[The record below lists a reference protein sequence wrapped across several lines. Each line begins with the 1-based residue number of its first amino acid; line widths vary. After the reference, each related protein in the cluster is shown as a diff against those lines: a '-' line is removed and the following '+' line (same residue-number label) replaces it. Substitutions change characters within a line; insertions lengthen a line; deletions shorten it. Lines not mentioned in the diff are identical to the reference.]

1 MNRRE
6 LVLAILAAANGRP
19 YSPAQLQKTAFLIT
33 ANIPWVISEGASF
46 GFRPYDYGPFDSAVY
61 SEAQILRDSGDA
73 DISPAPWGRWVIYAA
88 TPQGVARGNE
98 LLNSIQSDAA
108 DYIRNVSNWALSQSF
123 TSLVKSI
130 YESYPEMR
138 ANSIFRD

>member
-6 LVLAILAAANGRP
+6 LVLAILAAANGRA

-33 ANIPWVISEGASF
+33 ANIPWVVSEGAGF
-46 GFRPYDYGPFDSAVY
+46 AFRPYDYGPFDSAVY
-61 SEAQILRDSGDA
+61 SEAQFLRGSGEA
-73 DISPAPWGRWVIYAA
+73 EISSAPSGRWVTYAA
-88 TPQGVARGNE
+88 TAHGVARGNE
-98 LLNSIQSDAA
+98 LLNRQRQDVAE
-108 DYIRNVSNWALSQSF
+108 YIRNVAAWALSQSF
-123 TSLVKSI
+123 TTLVKSI